1 MQKFNA
7 GDVVRVL
14 PGEGGGFLREGK
26 EYIVAEMHV
35 RDLVRVHGMY
45 EDGSLP
51 ILGEFVWRFE
61 LVRTAEQEAARKK
74 REAFVAACER
84 DRIPARKTDPSTS
97 QLAAKPKRVGL
108 RERIN
113 QYMCTGTAATGEE
126 IAAAL
131 DARLN
136 SVTPRFAELQRAGIL
151 KDSGQRRNGQIVWVR
166 A

>member
-1 MQKFNA
+1 MGFNP
-7 GDVVRVL
+7 GDIVECV
-14 PGEGGGFLREGK
+14 EGGRLLAKGK
-26 EYIVAEMHV
+26 QYTVDKA
-35 RDLVRVHGMY
+35 RDGMVIIRGKY

-51 ILGEFVWRFE
+51 HFGEHHWRFK
-61 LVRTAEQEAARKK
+61 LVRTAAAEAKLR
-74 REAFVAACER
+74 AFER

-97 QLAAKPKRVGL
+97 QQAAKPKRVGL

-113 QYMCTGTAATGEE
+113 QHMCHGTAATGEE

-151 KDSGQRRNGQIVWVR
+151 KDSGERRNGQIVWVR

>member
-1 MQKFNA
+1 MGFNP
-7 GDVVRVL
+7 GDIVECV
-14 PGEGGGFLREGK
+14 EGSRLLTKGKQYTVDSAYGG
-26 EYIVAEMHV
+26 
-35 RDLVRVHGMY
+35 LVRIRGRY
-45 EDGSLP
+45 EDGSRP
-51 ILGEFVWRFE
+51 HFGEHRWRFK
-61 LVRTAEQEAARKK
+61 LVRTAAKEAKLR
-74 REAFVAACER
+74 AFER

-97 QLAAKPKRVGL
+97 QKAAKPKRTGL

-113 QYMCTGTAATGEE
+113 QYMCLGTAATGEE

-151 KDSGQRRNGQIVWVR
+151 KDSGERRNGQIVWVR